1 MSNFETLQKYT
12 IAELRV
18 TLSNLGGAPNN
29 KKKNELID
37 EILKIQSGEIS
48 AKRSNRGRP
57 SERTKRAENGEYY
70 FTGVKPSFATLN
82 DFTGDTA
89 LTPESCFG
97 YLEIL
102 SDGYGFLHKES
113 FQKESSVYVPLPV
126 IKVNGLRTG
135 DYIEGSGKLLKDR
148 RVIELSAVESVNGHA
163 PNAIK
168 RLSFLQEEPLCPS
181 EQIVLGGDLSVL
193 DKIAPIG
200 MGQRVALLSKS
211 TRQIKDFTCAMLDAL
226 SKNQSVKTILYLAD
240 ERPEQVSFYKSAY
253 PFAELFYSTFDKEPE
268 YRAHVGEIAFA
279 RATALAEEGN
289 NVVIIVNTLTKL
301 LKALLGAGG
310 LYVADTAVSQRAVSA
325 VLRYFGLAR
334 SIKNGSLTVIG
345 AISTDIDAVAC
356 QILNSEVLQLANSK
370 IVLDALLFEDG
381 FTPAVDLLNSFT
393 EDYEL
398 LLKDKTAINLV
409 RAVKKALRGLA
420 VTNQQVADMIT
431 TLPEEEVINKL
442 KG

>member
-70 FTGVKPSFATLN
+70 FTGVKSSFATLN

-113 FQKESSVYVPLPV
+113 FQKESHVYVPLPV

-135 DYIEGSGKLLKDR
+135 DYIEGSGKLLKDKHI
-148 RVIELSAVESVNGHA
+148 IELSAVESVNGHA

-211 TRQIKDFTCAMLDAL
+211 T
-226 SKNQSVKTILYLAD
+226 ILYLAD

-268 YRAHVGEIAFA
+268 YRAHVAEIAFA

-420 VTNQQVADMIT
+420 VTNQQAADMIT
-431 TLPEEEVINKL
+431 TLPAEEVINKL
-442 KG
+442 NG